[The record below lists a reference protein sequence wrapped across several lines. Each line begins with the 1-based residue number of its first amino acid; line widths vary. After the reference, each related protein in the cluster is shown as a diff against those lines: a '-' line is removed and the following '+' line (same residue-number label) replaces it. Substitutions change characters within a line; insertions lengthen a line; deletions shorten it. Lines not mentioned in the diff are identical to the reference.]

1 MITGNLFPLLLRK
14 TRGMLY
20 SKQVFEIHIW
30 KKETSM
36 ITTNHYGA
44 HGTMF
49 NHSKHGFVSEID
61 IIMM

>member
-1 MITGNLFPLLLRK
+1 
-14 TRGMLY
+14 MLY